1 MTAEERIAELES
13 ELARVNEEARR
24 ETDAM
29 FAQYQLSQLLAS
41 GGTPAELA
49 RALAAEVM
57 RLCDALSVS
66 VWLAEADGD
75 AFVLAGQAGDPVG
88 VPTRF
93 ESRDGAGAWALGTP
107 GSHLIQVSAERLTG
121 LVGMVR
127 KQDAGLDPDGLR
139 VVKLARHEIAVALG
153 NAQLRN
159 ELEVE
164 RRELTAIIDGAT
176 DVIVQVGRDLRVVR
190 INRAAMAFL
199 GELASDSVGRT
210 CAEVLQCARA
220 GAHGEDACPLAE
232 VLRTGEPIPI
242 RDTTVVGHEGQV
254 VSMVGGYAPIA
265 IGSDEPRATAI
276 LRDVSGA
283 KALQE
288 LREGFVATV
297 SHELRT
303 PLALVKGYAETLL
316 HLELPESERLHYLER
331 IDQLAERLRGLVTE
345 ILDVTHL
352 HADPLVLERV
362 PVQLSSLVAR
372 LVGDLEMT
380 GGVERVRVDL
390 PMSLPPVEVDAVRI
404 GQVLEN
410 LVRNALKYSPE
421 STTVTIAA
429 EPTGA
434 GWLTVHVEDE
444 GVGVPERERSL
455 VFEPFHRGRNVRESS
470 IPGTGLGLAISR
482 RIVEAHGGR
491 LTLDSRPDGR
501 PGTRVSF
508 NLPVAGG
515 RRRATGTTV
524 PVSATTPGSGTI
536 TTRVGS

>member
-1 MTAEERIAELES
+1 
-13 ELARVNEEARR
+13 
-24 ETDAM
+24 
-29 FAQYQLSQLLAS
+29 
-41 GGTPAELA
+41 
-49 RALAAEVM
+49 
-57 RLCDALSVS
+57 

-75 AFVLAGQAGDPVG
+75 AFVLAGQAGDPVD
-88 VPTRF
+88 VPNRF

-127 KQDAGLDPDGLR
+127 RQDAGLDPEGLR
-139 VVKLARHEIAVALG
+139 VVQLARHEIAVALG

-176 DVIVQVGRDLRVVR
+176 DVIVQVGRDLRIVR
-190 INRAAMAFL
+190 INRAAEAFL
-199 GELASDSVGRT
+199 GELASDAAGRT

-283 KALQE
+283 RALQE

-316 HLELPESERLHYLER
+316 HLELPESERQHYLER
-331 IDQLAERLRGLVTE
+331 IDQLAERLRSLVTE

-352 HADPLVLERV
+352 NADPLVLERV
-362 PVQLSSLVAR
+362 PVQLSSLAAR

-380 GGVERVRVDL
+380 GGVERLRVDL
-390 PMSLPPVEVDAVRI
+390 PMSLPPVDVDAVRI

-421 STTVTIAA
+421 STTVSIAA
-429 EPTGA
+429 EPAGA
-434 GWLTVHVEDE
+434 GWLAVHVEDE
-444 GVGVPERERSL
+444 GVGVPELDRSL

-482 RIVEAHGGR
+482 RIVDAHGGR
-491 LTLDSRPDGR
+491 LTLDARPDGR
-501 PGTRVSF
+501 AGTRVSF
-508 NLPVAGG
+508 ILPVAGG
-515 RRRATGTTV
+515 RGRASGPTV
-524 PVSATTPGSGTI
+524 PASAATPGVGAM